1 MPSALTGLPDRSADP
16 AIAAIQDEL
25 ADLNKRLVL
34 GDLRIPPEHER
45 SPSPEPIY
53 DRCCGACREHPPRTA
68 HCPNNVLAFPR
79 LWVAGATAWAT
90 VTSRTVWGRCRHQSE
105 IFVTAVILDPYP
117 LLERVAPHL
126 LRRAAVPDRSRS
138 CVCIPGRS
146 GRASA
151 GMPAG
156 SCQER

>member
-53 DRCCGACREHPPRTA
+53 DRCGGAYAERPPR
-68 HCPNNVLAFPR
+68 
-79 LWVAGATAWAT
+79 
-90 VTSRTVWGRCRHQSE
+90 
-105 IFVTAVILDPYP
+105 
-117 LLERVAPHL
+117 
-126 LRRAAVPDRSRS
+126 AAS
-138 CVCIPGRS
+138 CLNPKS
-146 GRASA
+146 
-151 GMPAG
+151 
-156 SCQER
+156 